1 MYNEGALLSRAAAAF
16 SLSLRLWFVRRRE
29 AAVEALS
36 VEAAEAVE
44 SPLLEAQG
52 DGGRSVDI
60 VPPTGR
66 TAVRRDRHGGGG
78 ILRILYEE
86 KNASCKS
93 EGDREKR
100 TRG

>member
-60 VPPTGR
+60 VPPTRGR
-66 TAVRRDRHGGGG
+66 PRKADTGLTAVDAED
-78 ILRILYEE
+78 L
-86 KNASCKS
+86 
-93 EGDREKR
+93 
-100 TRG
+100 T